1 MVYDRLL
8 FFNIFARYVM
18 CKNMKRFF
26 VIIAAFFAIAASA
39 ENVSWLRY
47 PAISPDGN
55 SVVFSYKG
63 DLYLVGS
70 EGGEAKQLT
79 SNPYYDYS
87 PVWSPDGKTIAFASN
102 RHGNFDVYV
111 ISRNG
116 GEPCRVTTH
125 SAKETPWSFTPDGK
139 NILFTAAIQDPA
151 SSALF
156 PKSSMTELYSVSVK
170 GGRPVQV
177 LGTPAE
183 EVSFIGKDGSFVYQD
198 CKGGENIWRKHH
210 TSSIT
215 RDIWKYENG
224 KHVKLTDFE
233 GEDRSPRVTADGK
246 TVYYMSEREGT
257 FNVYSFPL
265 NDPSQITR
273 VTKHKTHPVRFL
285 TLADNGTLCYGY
297 DGDIYI
303 CNASGNSKKISV
315 SITSDKGNSD
325 MTTLSVGGG
334 GDNYLSRDG
343 KQIAFVS
350 RGEVFVV
357 STDYKSVKQITN
369 TPEAEADVVFSP
381 DGKTL
386 AYASEREG
394 IWNIYTAELAHK
406 EDINFPNATVI
417 NEKPLFKNNKVD
429 RRAPMYS
436 PDGKEL
442 AYIENRDRLMVMNL
456 ESGKTRQIT
465 DGSQCFSTYGSFE
478 YQWSPDGKWFTM
490 SYSARNHYPYDDIG
504 IVSAAGG
511 QPMINL
517 TESGYTDGSPQWVL
531 GGNAILFTS
540 ERYGMRNHASW
551 GTLNDVMIVFLN
563 RKAHEDFLMSKEQ
576 KELAKEIEKLSE
588 PQSDNKSDKKD
599 EKKSDKKDEKKSDK
613 KDEKKPKVEDI
624 VVELEGIEDRI
635 IRLTPSSCN
644 LGSAAL
650 SKDGTELYYQA
661 AYESG
666 MTLWKLDLKEGVP
679 SKIGSAGGRMVWDE
693 KFANLYVLGGR
704 FSKMKSGS
712 KSLEPISV
720 RTDMLMDLA
729 AEREYMFN
737 HVYRQEKERFY
748 NTGMHGVDWEMLTQ
762 SYKKFLP
769 YINNNFD
776 FAELLSEYLGE
787 LNVSHTGSGYRAPAG
802 PNAASTANLGVFF
815 DIDWK
820 EDGLKVAEIVAG
832 GPFDKA
838 SSKLEAGDVIMAI
851 DGVKIL
857 KDMDYYPLLDRK
869 TGKRVLLNVRK
880 ASGENVDMVTVPIS
894 NGEFSTLLYKRWVK
908 SCAAKV
914 QELSGGRL
922 GYVHIEGMNDASFRT
937 VYSDILGRY
946 NHCDGIVIDT
956 RFNGGG
962 RLHEDI
968 EVLFSGTKY
977 LTQEIRGKDACDMPS
992 RRYNKASIMII
1003 GEANYSNAHG
1013 TPWVYKHKNMGL
1025 LVGKPVPGTM
1035 TSVNWETL
1043 QDPTLYFGIP
1053 VVGYRKADGTY
1064 LENDQL
1070 NPDIDVE
1077 NSKEL
1082 VVTGRDEQLEA
1093 AVKALLEQIDSAK

>member
-1 MVYDRLL
+1 
-8 FFNIFARYVM
+8 
-18 CKNMKRFF
+18 MKRILT
-26 VIIAAFFAIAASA
+26 VLALLWAFAVSA

-47 PAISPDGN
+47 PSISPDGKTI
-55 SVVFSYKG
+55 VFSFKG
-63 DLYLVGS
+63 DLYLVDS

-79 SNPYYDYS
+79 SNQAYDYN
-87 PVWSPDGKTIAFASN
+87 PVWSPDGKTIAFASD
-102 RHGNFDVYV
+102 RLGYFDVFTV
-111 ISRNG
+111 SVKG
-116 GEPCRVTTH
+116 GQPVRITTH
-125 SAKETPWSFTPDGK
+125 SAKETPWTFTPDGK
-139 NILFTAAIQDPA
+139 NILYTAGIQDPA
-151 SSALF
+151 ESALF

-177 LGTPAE
+177 LATPAE
-183 EVSFIGKDGSFVYQD
+183 EISFIGKGDSFIYQD

-215 RDIWKYENG
+215 RDIWKYEDG
-224 KHVKLTDFE
+224 KHVRLTDFK
-233 GEDRSPRVTADGK
+233 GEDRCPRVTEDGK
-246 TVYYMSEREGT
+246 TVYFMSERDGS

-265 NDPSQITR
+265 SDPSKVSR

-285 TLADNGTLCYGY
+285 TLSDNGKLCYGY
-297 DGDIYI
+297 DGDIYV
-303 CNASGNSKKISV
+303 CSADGKSKKLSV
-315 SITSDKGNSD
+315 SITSDKSNSD
-325 MTTLSVGGG
+325 MATLSVSGGS
-334 GDNYLSRDG
+334 DNDLSRDG
-343 KQIAFVS
+343 KQIAFIS
-350 RGEVFVV
+350 RGEVFVT
-357 STDYKSVKQITN
+357 STEYKTVKQITN
-369 TPEAEADVVFSP
+369 TPEAEADVAFSP

-406 EDINFPNATVI
+406 EDINFPNATVV

-429 RRAPMYS
+429 RRSPSYS

-442 AYIENRDRLMVMNL
+442 AYIENRDRLMVMDL
-456 ESGKTRQIT
+456 ASGKVRQIT
-465 DGSQCFSTYGSFE
+465 DGSQCFSTYGAFD
-478 YQWSPDGKWFTM
+478 YKWSPDGKWFTM
-490 SYSARNHYPYDDIG
+490 SYCARNHYPYDDIG

-517 TESGYTDGSPQWVL
+517 TESGYTDTDPQWVL

-563 RKAHEDFLMSKEQ
+563 RKAHEDFLMTKEQ
-576 KELAKEIEKLSE
+576 KELAKEIEKLGKDESE
-588 PQSDNKSDKKD
+588 DKSDKKG
-599 EKKSDKKDEKKSDK
+599 DKKPESK
-613 KDEKKPKVEDI
+613 KVEDI
-624 VVELEGIEDRI
+624 VIELEGIDDRI
-635 IRLTPSSCN
+635 IRLTPSSSN
-644 LGSAAL
+644 LGASAL
-650 SKDGTELYYQA
+650 SKDGTALYYQA
-661 AYESG
+661 SYESG
-666 MTLWKLDLKEGVP
+666 MTLWKFDIKNGTP
-679 SKIGSAGGRMVWDE
+679 SRIGSASGKMVWDE
-693 KFANLYVLGGR
+693 KFSNLYVLGGR
-704 FSKMKSGS
+704 FSKMKDGA
-712 KSLEPISV
+712 KSIEPISV
-720 RTDMLMDLA
+720 RAEMTMDLA

-748 NTGMHGVDWEMLTQ
+748 NKGMHGVDWEMMTAA
-762 SYKKFLP
+762 YRKFLP
-769 YINNNFD
+769 YIGNNYD

-802 PNAASTANLGVFF
+802 PNSASTANLGLLF
-815 DIDWK
+815 DLGWA
-820 EDGLKVAEIVAG
+820 EDGLKVAEIVAR

-838 SSKLEAGDVIMAI
+838 SSKLEKGDVIVSI
-851 DGVKIL
+851 DGVRIL
-857 KDMDYYPLLDRK
+857 KDMDYYPLLDK
-869 TGKRVLLNVRK
+869 KAGKRVLLSVRK
-880 ASGENVDMVTVPIS
+880 ASGETVEMVTVPIS
-894 NGEFSTLLYKRWVK
+894 NSAFSALLYKRWVR
-908 SCAAKV
+908 SCAEKV
-914 QELSGGRL
+914 EKLSGGRL

-946 NHCDGIVIDT
+946 NHCEGIVIDT

-992 RRYNKASIMII
+992 RRYNKASIMVM

-1013 TPWVYKHKNMGL
+1013 TPWVYKFKNMGL

-1053 VVGYRKADGTY
+1053 VVGYRTAEGTY

-1070 NPDIDVE
+1070 EPDIDVE
-1077 NSKEL
+1077 NTKEL

-1093 AVKALLEQIDSAK
+1093 AVKALLKQIDSAK

>member
-1 MVYDRLL
+1 
-8 FFNIFARYVM
+8 
-18 CKNMKRFF
+18 MKRILT
-26 VIIAAFFAIAASA
+26 VIALLWAVAASA

-47 PAISPDGN
+47 PAISPDGKTI
-55 SVVFSYKG
+55 VFSYKG
-63 DLYLVGS
+63 DLYLVDS
-70 EGGEAKQLT
+70 EGGEARQIT
-79 SNPYYDYS
+79 SNPTYDYS
-87 PVWSPDGKTIAFASN
+87 PVWSPDGKTIAFASD
-102 RHGNFDVYV
+102 RYGNFDIFTVSV
-111 ISRNG
+111 KG
-116 GEPCRVTTH
+116 GEPVRLTTH
-125 SAKETPWSFTPDGK
+125 SAKETPWTFTPDGK
-139 NILFTAAIQDPA
+139 NILFTACIQDPA

-156 PKSSMTELYSVSVK
+156 PKSSMTELYSVSVD
-170 GGRPVQV
+170 GGRPAQV
-177 LGTPAE
+177 LATPAE
-183 EVSFIGKDGSFVYQD
+183 EISFIGKGGSFVYQD

-224 KHVKLTDFE
+224 KHTKLTDFK
-233 GEDRSPRVTADGK
+233 GEDRCPNVSADGK
-246 TVYYMSEREGT
+246 TVYFMSERDGS
-257 FNVYSFPL
+257 FNVYSFPID
-265 NDPSQITR
+265 NPSKVTR

-285 TLADNGTLCYGY
+285 TIADNGTLCYGY
-297 DGDIYI
+297 DGDIYV
-303 CNASGNSKKISV
+303 CNAAGNTKKLSV
-315 SITSDKGNSD
+315 SITSDKTYSD
-325 MTTLSVGGG
+325 MTMLSVSGG

-350 RGEVFVV
+350 RGEVFVA
-357 STDYKSVKQITN
+357 STDYKTVKQITN
-369 TPEAEADVVFSP
+369 TPEAEADVTFSP

-386 AYASEREG
+386 AYASERDG

-406 EDINFPNATVI
+406 EDINFPNATVVD
-417 NEKPLFKNNKVD
+417 EKPLFKNNKVD

-465 DGSQCFSTYGSFE
+465 DGSQCFSTYGSFG
-478 YQWSPDGKWFTM
+478 YSWSPDGKWFTL

-511 QPMINL
+511 QPIINL
-517 TESGYTDGSPQWVL
+517 TESGYTDADPQWVL

-563 RKAHEDFLMSKEQ
+563 RKAHEDFMMTKEQ
-576 KELAKEIEKLSE
+576 KELAKEIENLSKSE
-588 PQSDNKSDKKD
+588 SDDKSDKKD
-599 EKKSDKKDEKKSDK
+599 DKKSE
-613 KDEKKPKVEDI
+613 KVEDI

-635 IRLTPSSCN
+635 LRLTPSSSN
-644 LGSAAL
+644 LGYATL

-666 MTLWKLDLKEGVP
+666 MNLWKLDLKEGTP
-679 SKIGSAGGRMVWDE
+679 SKIGSASGRMVWDE

-704 FSKMKSGS
+704 FSKMKAGS
-712 KSLEPISV
+712 KNLESISV
-720 RTDMLMDLA
+720 RSDMRMDLA

-748 NTGMHGVDWEMLTQ
+748 NKGMHGVDWEMMTAA
-762 SYKKFLP
+762 YRKFLP
-769 YINNNFD
+769 HIGNNYD

-787 LNVSHTGSGYRAPAG
+787 LNVSHTGSGYRAPAA

-815 DIDWK
+815 DLAWNQ
-820 EDGLKVAEIVAG
+820 DGLKVSEIVAG

-869 TGKRVLLNVRK
+869 AGKRTLLNVRK
-880 ASGENVDMVTVPIS
+880 ASGEVIDIVTVPIS
-894 NGEFSTLLYKRWVK
+894 NSTFSTLLYKRWVK
-908 SCAAKV
+908 DCAKKV
-914 QELSGGRL
+914 EELSGGRL

-992 RRYNKASIMII
+992 RRYNKASIMIM

-1013 TPWVYKHKNMGL
+1013 TPWVYKFKNMGL

-1053 VVGYRKADGTY
+1053 VVGYRTAEGTY

-1070 NPDIDVE
+1070 EPDIDVE
-1077 NSKEL
+1077 NTKEL

-1093 AVKALLEQIDSAK
+1093 AVKALLNQIDSAK

>member
-1 MVYDRLL
+1 
-8 FFNIFARYVM
+8 
-18 CKNMKRFF
+18 MKRILT
-26 VIIAAFFAIAASA
+26 VIALLWAVAASA

-47 PAISPDGN
+47 PAISPDGKTI
-55 SVVFSYKG
+55 VFSYMG
-63 DLYLVGS
+63 DLYLVDS
-70 EGGEAKQLT
+70 EGGEARQIT
-79 SNPYYDYS
+79 SNPTYDYS
-87 PVWSPDGKTIAFASN
+87 PVWSPDGKTIAFASD
-102 RHGNFDVYV
+102 RYGNFDIFTVSV
-111 ISRNG
+111 KG
-116 GEPCRVTTH
+116 GEPVRLTTH
-125 SAKETPWSFTPDGK
+125 SAKETPWTFTPDGK
-139 NILFTAAIQDPA
+139 NILFTACIQDPA

-156 PKSSMTELYSVSVK
+156 PKSSMTELYSVSVD
-170 GGRPVQV
+170 GGRPAQV
-177 LGTPAE
+177 LATPAE
-183 EVSFIGKDGSFVYQD
+183 EISFIGKGGSFVYQD

-224 KHVKLTDFE
+224 KHTKLTDFK
-233 GEDRSPRVTADGK
+233 GEDRCPNVSADGK
-246 TVYYMSEREGT
+246 TVYFMSERDGS
-257 FNVYSFPL
+257 FNVYSFPID
-265 NDPSQITR
+265 NPSKVTR

-285 TLADNGTLCYGY
+285 TIADNGTLCYGY
-297 DGDIYI
+297 DGDIYV
-303 CNASGNSKKISV
+303 CNAAGNTKKLSV
-315 SITSDKGNSD
+315 SITSDKTYSD
-325 MTTLSVGGG
+325 MTMLSVSGG

-350 RGEVFVV
+350 RGEVFVA
-357 STDYKSVKQITN
+357 STDYKTVKQITN
-369 TPEAEADVVFSP
+369 TPEAEADVTFSP

-386 AYASEREG
+386 AYASERDG

-406 EDINFPNATVI
+406 EDINFPNATVVD
-417 NEKPLFKNNKVD
+417 EKPLFKNNKVD

-465 DGSQCFSTYGSFE
+465 DGSQCFSTYGSFG
-478 YQWSPDGKWFTM
+478 YSWSPDGKWFTL

-511 QPMINL
+511 QPIINL
-517 TESGYTDGSPQWVL
+517 TESGYTDADPQWVL

-563 RKAHEDFLMSKEQ
+563 RKAHEDFMMTKEQ
-576 KELAKEIEKLSE
+576 KELAKEIEKLSKSE
-588 PQSDNKSDKKD
+588 SDDKSDKKD
-599 EKKSDKKDEKKSDK
+599 DKKSE
-613 KDEKKPKVEDI
+613 KVEDI

-635 IRLTPSSCN
+635 LRLTPSSSN
-644 LGSAAL
+644 LGYATL

-666 MTLWKLDLKEGVP
+666 MNLWKLDLKEGTP
-679 SKIGSAGGRMVWDE
+679 SKIGSASGRMVWDE

-704 FSKMKSGS
+704 FSKMKAGS
-712 KSLEPISV
+712 KNLESISV
-720 RTDMLMDLA
+720 RSDMRMDLA

-748 NTGMHGVDWEMLTQ
+748 NKGMHGVDWEMMTAA
-762 SYKKFLP
+762 YRKFLP
-769 YINNNFD
+769 HIGNNYD

-787 LNVSHTGSGYRAPAG
+787 LNVSHTGSGYRAPAA

-815 DIDWK
+815 DLAWNQ
-820 EDGLKVAEIVAG
+820 DGLKVSEIVAG

-869 TGKRVLLNVRK
+869 AGKRTLLNVRK
-880 ASGENVDMVTVPIS
+880 ASGEVIDIVTVPIS
-894 NGEFSTLLYKRWVK
+894 NSTFSTLLYKRWVK
-908 SCAAKV
+908 DCAKKV
-914 QELSGGRL
+914 EELSGGRL

-992 RRYNKASIMII
+992 RRYNKASIMIM

-1013 TPWVYKHKNMGL
+1013 TPWVYKFKNMGL

-1053 VVGYRKADGTY
+1053 VVGYRTAEGTY

-1070 NPDIDVE
+1070 EPDIDVE
-1077 NSKEL
+1077 NTKEL
-1082 VVTGRDEQLEA
+1082 VVIGRDEQLEA
-1093 AVKALLEQIDSAK
+1093 AVKALLNQIDSAK

>member
-1 MVYDRLL
+1 
-8 FFNIFARYVM
+8 
-18 CKNMKRFF
+18 MKRILT
-26 VIIAAFFAIAASA
+26 VIALLWAVAASA

-47 PAISPDGN
+47 PAISPDGKTI
-55 SVVFSYKG
+55 VFSYKG
-63 DLYLVGS
+63 DLYLVDS
-70 EGGEAKQLT
+70 EGGEARQIT
-79 SNPYYDYS
+79 SNPTYDYS
-87 PVWSPDGKTIAFASN
+87 PVWSPDGKTIAFASD
-102 RHGNFDVYV
+102 RYGNFDIFTVSV
-111 ISRNG
+111 KG
-116 GEPCRVTTH
+116 GEPVRLTTH
-125 SAKETPWSFTPDGK
+125 SAKETPWTFTPDGK
-139 NILFTAAIQDPA
+139 NILFTACIQDPA

-156 PKSSMTELYSVSVK
+156 PKSSMTELYSVSVD
-170 GGRPVQV
+170 GGRPAQV
-177 LGTPAE
+177 LATPAE
-183 EVSFIGKDGSFVYQD
+183 EISFIGKGGSFVYQD

-224 KHVKLTDFE
+224 KHTKLTDFK
-233 GEDRSPRVTADGK
+233 GEDRCPNVSADGK
-246 TVYYMSEREGT
+246 TVYFMSERDGS
-257 FNVYSFPL
+257 FNVYSFPID
-265 NDPSQITR
+265 NPSKVTR

-285 TLADNGTLCYGY
+285 TIADNGTLCYGY
-297 DGDIYI
+297 DGDIYV
-303 CNASGNSKKISV
+303 CNAAGNTKKLSV
-315 SITSDKGNSD
+315 SITSDKTYSD
-325 MTTLSVGGG
+325 MTMLSVSGG

-350 RGEVFVV
+350 RGEVFVA
-357 STDYKSVKQITN
+357 STDYKTVKQITN
-369 TPEAEADVVFSP
+369 TPEAEADVTFSP

-386 AYASEREG
+386 AYASERDG

-406 EDINFPNATVI
+406 EDINFPNATVVD
-417 NEKPLFKNNKVD
+417 EKPLFKNNKVD

-465 DGSQCFSTYGSFE
+465 DGSQCFSTYGSFG
-478 YQWSPDGKWFTM
+478 YSWSPDGKWFTL

-511 QPMINL
+511 QPIINL
-517 TESGYTDGSPQWVL
+517 TESGYTDADPQWVL

-563 RKAHEDFLMSKEQ
+563 RKAHEDFMMTKEQ
-576 KELAKEIEKLSE
+576 KELAKEIEKLSKSE
-588 PQSDNKSDKKD
+588 SDDKSDKKD
-599 EKKSDKKDEKKSDK
+599 DKKSE
-613 KDEKKPKVEDI
+613 KVEDI

-635 IRLTPSSCN
+635 LRLTPSSSN
-644 LGSAAL
+644 LGYATL

-666 MTLWKLDLKEGVP
+666 MNLWKLDLKEGTP
-679 SKIGSAGGRMVWDE
+679 SKIGSASGRMVWDE
-693 KFANLYVLGGR
+693 KLANMYVLGGS
-704 FSKMKSGS
+704 FSKMKAGS
-712 KSLEPISV
+712 KNLESISV
-720 RTDMLMDLA
+720 RSDMRMDLA

-748 NTGMHGVDWEMLTQ
+748 NKGMHGVDWEMMTAA
-762 SYKKFLP
+762 YRKFLP
-769 YINNNFD
+769 HIGNNYD

-787 LNVSHTGSGYRAPAG
+787 LNVSHTGSGYRAPAA

-815 DIDWK
+815 DLAWNQ
-820 EDGLKVAEIVAG
+820 DGLKVSEIVAG

-869 TGKRVLLNVRK
+869 AGKRTLLNVRK
-880 ASGENVDMVTVPIS
+880 ASGEVIDIVTVPIS
-894 NGEFSTLLYKRWVK
+894 NSTFSTLLYKRWVK
-908 SCAAKV
+908 DCAKKV
-914 QELSGGRL
+914 EELSGGRL

-992 RRYNKASIMII
+992 RRYNKASIMIM

-1013 TPWVYKHKNMGL
+1013 TPWVYKFKNMGL

-1053 VVGYRKADGTY
+1053 VVGYRTAEGTY

-1070 NPDIDVE
+1070 EPDIDVE
-1077 NSKEL
+1077 NTKEL

-1093 AVKALLEQIDSAK
+1093 AVKALLNQIDSAK

>member
-1 MVYDRLL
+1 
-8 FFNIFARYVM
+8 
-18 CKNMKRFF
+18 MKRILT
-26 VIIAAFFAIAASA
+26 VIALLWAVAASA

-47 PAISPDGN
+47 PAISPDGKTI
-55 SVVFSYKG
+55 VFSYKG
-63 DLYLVGS
+63 DLYLVDS
-70 EGGEAKQLT
+70 EGGEARQIT
-79 SNPYYDYS
+79 SNPTYDYS
-87 PVWSPDGKTIAFASN
+87 PVWSPDGKTIAFASD
-102 RHGNFDVYV
+102 RYGNFDIFTVSV
-111 ISRNG
+111 KG
-116 GEPCRVTTH
+116 GEPVRLTTH
-125 SAKETPWSFTPDGK
+125 SAKETPWTFTPDGK
-139 NILFTAAIQDPA
+139 NILFTACIQDPA

-156 PKSSMTELYSVSVK
+156 PKSSMTELYSVSVD
-170 GGRPVQV
+170 GGRPAQV
-177 LGTPAE
+177 LATPAE
-183 EVSFIGKDGSFVYQD
+183 EISFIGKGGSFVYQD

-224 KHVKLTDFE
+224 KHTKLTDFK
-233 GEDRSPRVTADGK
+233 GEDRCPNVSADGK
-246 TVYYMSEREGT
+246 TVYFMSERDGS
-257 FNVYSFPL
+257 FNVYSFPID
-265 NDPSQITR
+265 NPSKVTR
-273 VTKHKTHPVRFL
+273 VTKHKTYPVRFL
-285 TLADNGTLCYGY
+285 TIADNGTLCYGY
-297 DGDIYI
+297 DGDIYV
-303 CNASGNSKKISV
+303 CNAAGSTKKLSV
-315 SITSDKGNSD
+315 SITSDKTYSD
-325 MTTLSVGGG
+325 MTMLSVSGG

-350 RGEVFVV
+350 RGEVFVA
-357 STDYKSVKQITN
+357 STDYKTVKQITN
-369 TPEAEADVVFSP
+369 TPEAEADVTFSP

-386 AYASEREG
+386 AYASERDG

-406 EDINFPNATVI
+406 EDINFPNATVVD
-417 NEKPLFKNNKVD
+417 EKPLFKNNKVD

-465 DGSQCFSTYGSFE
+465 DGSQCFSTYGSFG
-478 YQWSPDGKWFTM
+478 YSWSPDGKWFTL

-511 QPMINL
+511 QPIINL
-517 TESGYTDGSPQWVL
+517 TESGYTDADPQWVL

-563 RKAHEDFLMSKEQ
+563 RKAHEDFMMTKEQ
-576 KELAKEIEKLSE
+576 KELAKEIEKLSKSE
-588 PQSDNKSDKKD
+588 SDDKSDKKD
-599 EKKSDKKDEKKSDK
+599 DKKSE
-613 KDEKKPKVEDI
+613 KVEDI

-635 IRLTPSSCN
+635 LRLTPSSSN
-644 LGSAAL
+644 LGYATL

-666 MTLWKLDLKEGVP
+666 MNLWKLDLKEGTP
-679 SKIGSAGGRMVWDE
+679 SKIGSASGRMVWDE

-704 FSKMKSGS
+704 FSKMKAGS
-712 KSLEPISV
+712 KNLESISV
-720 RTDMLMDLA
+720 RSDMRMDLA

-748 NTGMHGVDWEMLTQ
+748 NKGMHGVDWEMMTAA
-762 SYKKFLP
+762 YRKFLP
-769 YINNNFD
+769 HIGNNYD

-787 LNVSHTGSGYRAPAG
+787 LNVSHTGSGYRAPAA

-815 DIDWK
+815 DLAWNQ
-820 EDGLKVAEIVAG
+820 DGLKVSEIVAG

-869 TGKRVLLNVRK
+869 AGKRTLLNVRK
-880 ASGENVDMVTVPIS
+880 ASGEVIDIVTVPIS
-894 NGEFSTLLYKRWVK
+894 NSTFSTLLYKRWVK
-908 SCAAKV
+908 DCAKKV
-914 QELSGGRL
+914 EELSGGRL

-992 RRYNKASIMII
+992 RRYNKASIMIM

-1013 TPWVYKHKNMGL
+1013 TPWVYKFKNMGL

-1053 VVGYRKADGTY
+1053 VVGYRTAEGTY

-1070 NPDIDVE
+1070 EPDIDVE
-1077 NSKEL
+1077 NTKEL

-1093 AVKALLEQIDSAK
+1093 AVKALLNQIDSAK